1 MKKLVILL
9 FILVSGFSSFAK
21 GPTVPLCQAFD
32 GRYNNSDGVKIF
44 ESRQK
49 NNYYYSIDVSDNQ
62 EIINQLKAWAEE
74 TEKLA
79 NSVSTSISN
88 GKYNTV
94 LIIPDSEINIGIIYS
109 DDKDRIKIFL
119 QSPHPFM

>member
-79 NSVSTSISN
+79 DSVSTSISN